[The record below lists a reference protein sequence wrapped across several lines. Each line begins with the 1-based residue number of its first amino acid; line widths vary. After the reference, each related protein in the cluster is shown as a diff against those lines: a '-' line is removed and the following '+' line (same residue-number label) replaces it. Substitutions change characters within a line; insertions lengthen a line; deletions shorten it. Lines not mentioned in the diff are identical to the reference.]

1 MGLAILRTP
10 RGIFAAVVLTLFAL
24 MPWIGPL
31 VGQPYLLEI
40 FIRIMIWS
48 IAAISLN
55 LILGFGGMVS
65 FGHAAYI
72 GIGGYTMGILSYYE
86 IYSGWLH
93 WPLALA
99 TSGLVALIFGAICL
113 RTRGVYFIMIT
124 LAFAQMIY
132 FLSVSAEEYG
142 SDDGLPLDQR
152 SEFAIGGWQFDI
164 SDNQT
169 FYFIAFGFM
178 LLALFITYKIVNSR
192 FGMVVRGAKSN
203 EPRMQAIGFPS
214 YRYKL
219 ACFVISGMGC
229 GLAGVLEANFEMYVS
244 PDMLFWTRSGELI
257 FMVVL
262 GGMGSLFGPV
272 AGTAVFLLLSEFL
285 SEMPGLKEHWHLVF
299 GPFLVLVVL
308 FARKGIDGL
317 FEIRPGR
324 QAATGEAAGD

>member
-124 LAFAQMIY
+124 LAFAQRIY

-262 GGMGSLFGPV
+262 GGMGSIFGPV
-272 AGTAVFLLLSEFL
+272 AGTAVYLLLAEFL
-285 SEMPGLKEHWHLVF
+285 SEMPGLMEHWHLVF

>member
-1 MGLAILRTP
+1 MRLAFLQTP
-10 RGIFAAVVLTLFAL
+10 RGIFATVVLVIFAL

-55 LILGFGGMVS
+55 LILGFGGMIS

-99 TSGLVALIFGAICL
+99 TSGLAALVFGAICL

-124 LAFAQMIY
+124 LAFAQMFY

-178 LLALFITYKIVNSR
+178 LLALFVTYKIVNSR
-192 FGMVVRGAKSN
+192 FGRPSAFPPIATSWRVSSSRAWAAAWPGCWRPTSRCTSHPTCCFGRARASSSSWSCWAAWVAFSAPSPAPPSICCWPN
-203 EPRMQAIGFPS
+203 SSPRCRA
-214 YRYKL
+214 
-219 ACFVISGMGC
+219 
-229 GLAGVLEANFEMYVS
+229 
-244 PDMLFWTRSGELI
+244 
-257 FMVVL
+257 
-262 GGMGSLFGPV
+262 
-272 AGTAVFLLLSEFL
+272 
-285 SEMPGLKEHWHLVF
+285 
-299 GPFLVLVVL
+299 
-308 FARKGIDGL
+308 
-317 FEIRPGR
+317 
-324 QAATGEAAGD
+324 